1 MRAFLQEYGR
11 SLLAV
16 IVGSLSIG
24 MSIFFLTKQIC
35 VNLNDGQKSVEH
47 MSAAKERPVIL
58 APRVVKIDKGDNRF
72 DAKTY
77 ADKKESDE
85 YKQVYQFYL
94 KKVQAYE
101 NSERDTECGNLSVV
115 GLEQI
120 DVMQVGR
127 YCLIY
132 KAENHGGHTFAK
144 NVNVFVR

>member
-1 MRAFLQEYGR
+1 MRVFLQEYGR

-24 MSIFFLTKQIC
+24 MSMFFLTKQIC
-35 VNLNDGQKSVEH
+35 VNLNDGQESVAH
-47 MSAAKERPVIL
+47 VSAAEDKPVIL
-58 APRVVKIDKGDNRF
+58 APRVVKIDKGDSRY

-77 ADKKESDE
+77 ADNKESDE

-94 KKVQAYE
+94 KEVRAYE
-101 NSERDTECGNLSVV
+101 NSERNTECENLSVV

-132 KAENHGGHTFAK
+132 KAENYGGHTFVK
-144 NVNVFVR
+144 NVNVIVR